1 MGTTEKV
8 EAMKNAIRIDV
19 EGNPGVC
26 FVSEVG
32 FGTEFFTEVAWQNLL
47 KFINLNPDIK
57 VVVVDGAISRMN
69 RPEVLNEFLTYW
81 KKTREE
87 AEEINNRIPNNEQYQ
102 ILLRKMMELVNK
114 RMEELKKKCP
124 QVKVVL
130 CECTDA
136 MQHSFTFTLN
146 YLLLVQSNNLG
157 QKIKDVSGKINEK
170 KAKCVNIKDRR
181 KRYESK
187 TSKAAQKMVTKLNV
201 DLETYEAEIVREKT
215 ERDGLIAEKQ
225 ELYRVNKISPLHQVV
240 TVELTNQILGELKQI
255 CDKLGVVFLPEPT
268 TLVVGALAIP
278 YAHSRHSTWEVS
290 GNRPDALLKSFFGVM
305 DGYVNEILEAT
316 GAREVVVVESHHGSG
331 WKHTQRTGYQTDT
344 LNFSD
349 IASFGSS
356 VKEKH
361 LHFLIPPTFE
371 DQKKVDEFI
380 DGHRIDRLGAAGKA
394 TGSRN
399 SEAIERRKKG
409 GVTGIAVLTYNPE
422 LGVGTQ
428 FVQYKKFK
436 DGSALI
442 KRAEYPAIV
451 LSSDE
456 HIKSVFED
464 LAARRGLIAL
474 AKRLADSGFSFRGGR
489 AFMRGYINGGDT
501 GEANK
506 EGWHHHPEHS
516 VDVEQ
521 VAKEI
526 AGELAGVDKKD
537 PDAIARLAVKFA
549 NYGLSGSAENMDDI
563 LDAVGEYLME
573 FFRIGLACSNLKY
586 IVSVVPGNHI
596 AGIFSRHGIKELAY
610 FIQKIK
616 GSGLKVFETG
626 RPGLS
631 VNNSDAKMRSAI
643 GGYETAFS
651 LCIEKYGLDKDG
663 KVMFGPIK
671 LFLIHNPKGNGMTG
685 IVGAGKNAVANL
697 VISGHTHDTY
707 VKLWFTA
714 PNEWSVAY
722 RAATLQRISPT
733 EVLYASSVPRTS
745 AAHLFVMPTP
755 GDFSEFTLNIN
766 YLRTLGVEALLKVAK
781 EQLKKQ

>member
-1 MGTTEKV
+1 MGTTEKTEV
-8 EAMKNAIRIDV
+8 AKHVVKIDV
-19 EGNPGVC
+19 KGNPGVC

-32 FGTEFFTEVAWQNLL
+32 FGTEFFTEAAWDNLL
-47 KFINLNPDIK
+47 KYININPDIK
-57 VVVVDGAISRMN
+57 VVVIDGAMSRMN

-81 KKTREE
+81 NKTREE
-87 AEEINNRIPNNEQYQ
+87 AEEINNEIPNNEQYQ
-102 ILLRKMMELVNK
+102 ILLRKMTELVNG

-157 QKIKDVSGKINEK
+157 KKIKDVSGKINEN

-181 KRYESK
+181 KRYEGNV
-187 TSKAAQKMVTKLNV
+187 SKAAQKMVAKLNTE
-201 DLETYEAEIVREKT
+201 LELYEARIVKEKT
-215 ERDGLIAEKQ
+215 EKDGLIAEKQ

-240 TVELTNQILGELKQI
+240 TGELTKQILGELKGI
-255 CDKLGVVFLPEPT
+255 CDKHGVVFLSEPT
-268 TLVVGALAIP
+268 ILAVGALAIP
-278 YAHSRHSTWEVS
+278 YAHSMYSTWAVLED
-290 GNRPDALLKSFFGVM
+290 RPRTLLKSFFGRM
-305 DGYVNEILEAT
+305 DSFVREVVEAT
-316 GAREVVVVESHHGSG
+316 VACEVVVVESHHGTG
-331 WKHTQRTGYQTDT
+331 WKHTQRVGYRPDS
-344 LNFSD
+344 LNFTD

-356 VKEKH
+356 VKETH
-361 LHFLIPPTFE
+361 IHFLIPPTFE
-371 DQKKVDEFI
+371 DQEKVDEFI
-380 DGHRIDRLGAAGKA
+380 NGHRSDRLGVAGKA

-428 FVQYKKFK
+428 FMQYKKFL
-436 DGSALI
+436 DGSALV
-442 KRAEYPAIV
+442 KRTEYPAIV
-451 LSSDE
+451 VSSDD
-456 HIKSVFED
+456 HIKSVTED
-464 LAARRGLIAL
+464 PAARRGLITL
-474 AKRLADSGFSFRGGR
+474 ATRLADSGFSFRGGK
-489 AFMRGYINGGDT
+489 AFMKGYINGGDT

-506 EGWHHHPEHS
+506 ENWHHHPEHS
-516 VDVEQ
+516 IDVEQ

-526 AGELAGVDKKD
+526 AEELANVDKND
-537 PDAIARLAVKFA
+537 PDAFARLAVKFA

-573 FFRIGLACSNLKY
+573 FCQIGLAHSNLKY
-586 IVSVVPGNHI
+586 VVSVVPGNHI

-610 FIQKIK
+610 FIQKVK
-616 GSGLKVFETG
+616 GLGLKVFETG

-631 VNNSDAKMRSAI
+631 VNNSDAKMRVAI

-651 LCIEKYGLDKDG
+651 LCIENYGLDKDG
-663 KVMFGPIK
+663 KIMFGPIK

-697 VISGHTHDTY
+697 TISGHTHDVY
-707 VKLWFTA
+707 VKLWSTA

-722 RAATLQRISPT
+722 RVGTLQRISPT
-733 EVLYASSVPRTS
+733 EVVYASTIPRTS
-745 AAHLFVMPTP
+745 AAHLFMMPTP
-755 GDFSEFTLNIN
+755 GDFSEFTLDIN
-766 YLRTLGVEALLKVAK
+766 RLRSLGMETLLKVVK
-781 EQLKKQ
+781 EQLKK